1 MPVFTAK
8 RMLVLVVPSLVLAAA
23 FFVLPRMAGLDPAH
37 RELVT
42 SAPYLVTTL
51 GLFLSLHFHR
61 GRPFLV
67 LLLLVLFYWSF
78 RTFLLAGVAT
88 HAARGI
94 YLAFAFFLP
103 VNFALVAAMR
113 ERGVFT
119 PAGRMRAG
127 VLAGQ
132 SLVAVWLFRYRLA
145 DLDRYID
152 VRLVSIPALD
162 RMALPQPALVVSL
175 AGILVTCLIA
185 LRRAAPVDGSLLG
198 AQAAFL
204 VACGGVTN
212 PDIPV
217 VFCTAGALAVTL
229 GILQDSY
236 NMAFRDDLTG
246 IPSRRALNESMQG
259 LGRRYAIAMVD
270 VDHFKRFNDTYGHD
284 VGDQVLMMVA
294 GKLRDVGGGG
304 KVYRYGGEEF
314 TIVFPGRRIA
324 DVVPHLEELR
334 KVIAGYR
341 LHLRGSDRPR
351 DSRSGKERRGA
362 GGERAT
368 VSVTVSIGVAENG
381 DGLGA
386 VEVIKAADRALYK
399 AKNQGRNKVC
409 R

>member
-1 MPVFTAK
+1 
-8 RMLVLVVPSLVLAAA
+8 ML
-23 FFVLPRMAGLDPAH
+23 
-37 RELVT
+37 
-42 SAPYLVTTL
+42 
-51 GLFLSLHFHR
+51 
-61 GRPFLV
+61 
-67 LLLLVLFYWSF
+67 
-78 RTFLLAGVAT
+78 
-88 HAARGI
+88 
-94 YLAFAFFLP
+94 
-103 VNFALVAAMR
+103 
-113 ERGVFT
+113 
-119 PAGRMRAG
+119 
-127 VLAGQ
+127 
-132 SLVAVWLFRYRLA
+132 
-145 DLDRYID
+145 
-152 VRLVSIPALD
+152 
-162 RMALPQPALVVSL
+162 
-175 AGILVTCLIA
+175 
-185 LRRAAPVDGSLLG
+185 
-198 AQAAFL
+198 
-204 VACGGVTN
+204 
-212 PDIPV
+212 
-217 VFCTAGALAVTL
+217 
-229 GILQDSY
+229 
-236 NMAFRDDLTG
+236 
-246 IPSRRALNESMQG
+246 
-259 LGRRYAIAMVD
+259 D